1 MTWIKKSTY
10 INYKQY
16 GPSINRHLHS
26 SVRLH
31 NLRFLLHF
39 FCEKL
44 VSFKLPR
51 ECLSMNENST
61 EYVMVY
67 RGATIGKTRNNV
79 VLPIFYGIKKVKDK
93 KNHTVYSTKTEH
105 ILLLPF
111 GLVWIKSMIAS
122 LGFMSCYRVDCY
134 VSQPNPQY
142 LSK

>member
-16 GPSINRHLHS
+16 GPSINSHLHS

-31 NLRFLLHF
+31 NLRFLLRF

-67 RGATIGKTRNNV
+67 RGATIDKTRNNV
-79 VLPIFYGIKKVKDK
+79 VLPILDGIKKVKKIK
-93 KNHTVYSTKTEH
+93 KKSYCVLYKNRTHTIITFWSCLNKIHDRV
-105 ILLLPF
+105 
-111 GLVWIKSMIAS
+111 
-122 LGFMSCYRVDCY
+122 LGFY
-134 VSQPNPQY
+134 V
-142 LSK
+142 LL